1 MVSPVLRAH
10 HFRSF
15 IRLWNLHQLL
25 RQTFGWCLR
34 GLVLSIVMG
43 NRLDLQW
50 ETISQWDLFVF
61 LLNLKDCHVWEN
73 NDVQT
78 GNMIDPH
85 WGPVVYYIYRLSF
98 FYRAKI
104 QANHVRPL
112 QWSFLLFFGWSDHHR
127 WCSTGWLSHCTSKVC
142 QQGALGF
149 FRVTQRLKSNSTCR
163 VIKTYITKLHI
174 ILYKKCIWSN

>member
-1 MVSPVLRAH
+1 MKEYLQTCIVNHCMVSPVLRAH

-61 LLNLKDCHVWEN
+61 LLNLKDCHV
-73 NDVQT
+73 
-78 GNMIDPH
+78 
-85 WGPVVYYIYRLSF
+85 
-98 FYRAKI
+98 
-104 QANHVRPL
+104 
-112 QWSFLLFFGWSDHHR
+112 
-127 WCSTGWLSHCTSKVC
+127 
-142 QQGALGF
+142 
-149 FRVTQRLKSNSTCR
+149 
-163 VIKTYITKLHI
+163 
-174 ILYKKCIWSN
+174 